1 MALQIA
7 NKVAI
12 ITGGT
17 KGIGEGIASVLS
29 KEGVKLVL
37 VYRSDDEYAK
47 KLKEELDSE
56 VMLYKLDIT
65 KHAEIERMY
74 AEIIK
79 HYGTI
84 DILVNNAAG
93 GTISKPLHELSYSE
107 WKECEE
113 GCLDHVFMM
122 SKMFISHCLNNK
134 HEGRIINV
142 SAKAAFYSES
152 HDKIPYA
159 TMKGA
164 IATLSKR
171 MANDYIADGI
181 YVNCIVPGY
190 VKSKYYDTC
199 PAEVRKNKEKYLKVG
214 WATPEEMGNI
224 VAFLSSPKSRQIIGA
239 VIDCSG
245 GTML

>member
-1 MALQIA
+1 MDLQIA

-17 KGIGEGIASVLS
+17 KGIGEGIARVLS
-29 KEGVKLVL
+29 REGAKLVL

-113 GCLDHVFMM
+113 GCLERQL
-122 SKMFISHCLNNK
+122 SWWTLR
-134 HEGRIINV
+134 GRSTFYIRWLF
-142 SAKAAFYSES
+142 ALLAA
-152 HDKIPYA
+152 HD
-159 TMKGA
+159 
-164 IATLSKR
+164 SQ
-171 MANDYIADGI
+171 DG
-181 YVNCIVPGY
+181 
-190 VKSKYYDTC
+190 
-199 PAEVRKNKEKYLKVG
+199 
-214 WATPEEMGNI
+214 
-224 VAFLSSPKSRQIIGA
+224 
-239 VIDCSG
+239 
-245 GTML
+245 